1 MKHSKTANDKPTK
14 PLIHTHQSPF
24 SQLVWRLHGYIGIFI
39 APFIFVAAF
48 TGMLYIATPQLEQ
61 YWYASILQ
69 VTPSG
74 SMQPLSRQVAAA
86 KAYYSQDGAL
96 LAIRPAAEK
105 NMATRVQFNQ
115 AGAGPSESIAV
126 FVNPY
131 TLAITGET
139 KVYGTS
145 GLLPLRTTLDHLH
158 QNLLLG
164 SYGRAYSELAASWMW
179 IAALGGL
186 WLYWAKRR
194 TVAKPTRQATANG
207 LHRRLGLVLSIGM
220 LFLSI
225 TGITWSQ
232 WAGSHVASLRANLN
246 WATPKVND
254 RLVGGVVAQ
263 ATDAHAEH
271 HAIVPQIAVAN
282 HSSAVSY
289 PNTDWDRVLNAA
301 RNQGLQ
307 AAKLE
312 IRPPKAKGYAWVVNE
327 IDLRWPTQADSIA
340 LEPLHF
346 RVLDR
351 SNFADFPLAA
361 KLTRWGVDA
370 HIGVLFGIPNQLLLL
385 FFGLGLCS
393 AIVLGYRITW
403 QRRANAGQVNPAQTL
418 LAAFHPQQRWV
429 RAIILALSLVL
440 GWLLPAL
447 GVSLL
452 LMILLDIWRWYWAR
466 QIKVW
471 RNNSVM
477 LARVKRYRTFALT
490 LIGLL
495 MLVIMLVSHA
505 LLTTEWQT
513 APSGVAA
520 TAGMVQVV
528 QFLMIALYSLVIS
541 GILAIPCWVYLLG
554 DKPDSVR

>member
-1 MKHSKTANDKPTK
+1 MKPCKTENDKPVK
-14 PLIHTHQSPF
+14 PLIQTGQSPF
-24 SQLVWRLHGYIGIFI
+24 SQLIWRLHGYIGVFI
-39 APFIFVAAF
+39 APFIFVAAL
-48 TGMLYIATPQLEQ
+48 TGVLYIATPQIEQ
-61 YWYASILQ
+61 NWYTSILQ
-69 VTPSG
+69 VTPVG
-74 SMQPLSRQVAAA
+74 SMQPLSQQVAAA
-86 KAYYSQDGAL
+86 KAYYRQGGSL
-96 LAIRPAAEK
+96 LAVRPAAAK
-105 NMATRVQFNQ
+105 NMATRVQFSQ

-145 GLLPLRTTLDHLH
+145 GLLPLRTLLYHLH
-158 QNLLLG
+158 HNLLLG
-164 SYGRAYSELAASWMW
+164 SFGRAYSELAASWMW
-179 IAALGGL
+179 IAAMGGI

-194 TVAKPTRQATANG
+194 AVAKPTRQATATG
-207 LHRRLGLVLSIGM
+207 WHRRLGLVLSIGM

-254 RLVGGVVAQ
+254 RLAGEVVAQ

-271 HAIVPQIAVAN
+271 HGMASQLPVAN
-282 HSSAVSY
+282 HSLAVSY

-312 IRPPKAKGYAWVVNE
+312 IRPPKAQGYAWVVNE
-327 IDLRWPTQADSIA
+327 IDLRWPTQADAIA
-340 LEPLHF
+340 FEPQHF
-346 RVLDR
+346 QVLDR
-351 SNFADFPLAA
+351 RNFADFPIAA

-370 HIGVLFGIPNQLLLL
+370 HIGVLFGVPNQLILL

-393 AIVLGYRITW
+393 VIVLGYRITW
-403 QRRANAGQVNPAQTL
+403 QRGANTAQVNPAETL
-418 LAAFHPQQRWV
+418 LAVFLAQEPWV
-429 RAIILALSLVL
+429 RLIILVLSLAL
-440 GWLLPAL
+440 GWFLPAL

-466 QIKVW
+466 QIKAR
-471 RNNSVM
+471 RNNPKM
-477 LARVKRYRTFALT
+477 LARVKRYRTFAQT

-513 APSGVAA
+513 APSA
-520 TAGMVQVV
+520 AGMVQVV
-528 QFLMIALYSLVIS
+528 QTLLIALYSLVIS
-541 GILAIPCWVYLLG
+541 GILAIPCWVYLLD
-554 DKPDSVR
+554 DKPDSAG